1 MTLFVVSTV
10 EVSHDGEVSISSD
23 VELDEGVAKDMA
35 DTFMLG
41 AVGRFLDI
49 DDFSKMRDAV
59 DKWAKERSSIC
70 MGRMKWERIWK
81 SDQLGGTTI
90 ITCVQETEI

>member
-10 EVSHDGEVSISSD
+10 EVSHDDEMSISSD
-23 VELDEGVAKDMA
+23 IELDEDAAKGMA
-35 DTFMLG
+35 DSFMLG

-59 DKWAKERSSIC
+59 DKWVKERSSIF
-70 MGRMKWERIWK
+70 MGHMKWERIWK